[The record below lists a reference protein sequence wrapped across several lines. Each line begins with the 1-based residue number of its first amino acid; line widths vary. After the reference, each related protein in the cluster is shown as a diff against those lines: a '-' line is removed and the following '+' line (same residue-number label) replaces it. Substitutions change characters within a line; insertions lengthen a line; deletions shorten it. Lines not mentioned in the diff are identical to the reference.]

1 MIVSLGAVTV
11 PTSLLAWIQL
21 AELAVAVK
29 TPFNVGATRP
39 REIQLSWAEAGNT
52 RPSTTVTTT
61 MDSSLDIEGLPA
73 VPFNLCYV
81 ICNHGVRGSNP
92 LAGTSKHLIL
102 RILSE

>member
-11 PTSLLAWIQL
+11 PTPLLAWIQL

-61 MDSSLDIEGLPA
+61 VDSSLDIEGLPA
-73 VPFNLCYV
+73 QIAPIAEWKDADGHRSGLVQFF
-81 ICNHGVRGSNP
+81 S
-92 LAGTSKHLIL
+92 
-102 RILSE
+102 